1 MSAQMG
7 KRRPYVRPMTG
18 WWKRDPYFI
27 RYMLMEA
34 TSVLVAAYALILM
47 FGLARLAQGEAA
59 YNGWLDALKSPLSI
73 AFHVLIF
80 AVFIYHTWSWFK
92 VMPKTLP
99 TLTMGGNKVEQST
112 ITWTGVV
119 AAVVLNLVVLV
130 VLMGVKP

>member
-7 KRRPYVRPMTG
+7 KRRPYMRPMTG

-34 TSVLVAAYALILM
+34 TSVLVAVYALILM
-47 FGLARLAQGEAA
+47 FGLARLAQSEAA
-59 YNGWLDALKSPLSI
+59 YNGWLEALKSPLSI
-73 AFHVLIF
+73 AFHVLIL
-80 AVFIYHTWSWFK
+80 AVFVYHTWSWFK

-99 TLTMGGNKVEQST
+99 TLKMGGAKVEQST

-119 AAVVLNLVVLV
+119 AAVILNLVVLV